1 MNQSYW
7 ERTSFFKDADYVI
20 IGAGIVGLFAALEI
34 KNKKPSANVLVLE
47 RSFLP
52 DGASTK
58 NAGFACFGSLSE
70 LIVQLKKSSETELL
84 QLVQKRWEGLRKL
97 RQTLGDEAIEFYNWG
112 GYEVFTEK
120 DETLWQE
127 CCEKLGHFNS
137 LLKKCVGENVYQLA
151 DDKISELGLS
161 NVKHLIFN
169 PYEAQIHSG
178 KMMQALIKKCR
189 DSGIEILFGH
199 EVKGYEKEKEVLI
212 EVANFNQQPEQLP
225 NIKIV
230 TEHFTINTQKV
241 VICTNAFVKDLIPEL
256 EITPGRG
263 QVFITK
269 PIKNLSLKGTF
280 HYNEGYIY
288 FRNIDDRVLIG
299 GGRNLNFEKE
309 TTTEF
314 GITSEIKN
322 EITRILNEII
332 LKNTKWEFDMEWS
345 GIMAFGE
352 TLSPIVKELSP
363 NVYCAVRCNGMGVA
377 IGSKVGEEVA
387 LLVTGD

>member
-7 ERTSFFKDADYVI
+7 ERTSFFKDVDYVI

-34 KNKKPSANVLVLE
+34 KNKKPDANVLVLE

-70 LIVQLKKSSETELL
+70 LIVQLHKSSETELL
-84 QLVQKRWEGLRKL
+84 HLVKKRWEGLKKL
-97 RQTLGDEAIEFYNWG
+97 RQTLGDDAIDFNNWG

-120 DETLWQE
+120 DELLWEE
-127 CCEKLGHFNS
+127 CVGQLDYFNT
-137 LLKKCVGENVYQLA
+137 LLKDSIGENVFKLA
-151 DDKISELGLS
+151 DEKISELGLS

-189 DSGIEILFGH
+189 DSGVEILFGH
-199 EVKGYEKEKEVLI
+199 EVKGYEKEKEL
-212 EVANFNQQPEQLP
+212 LP
-225 NIKIV
+225 SIKIV
-230 TEHFTINTQKV
+230 TEHFTINTNKV
-241 VICTNAFVKDLIPEL
+241 ILCTNAFAKELMPDLEV
-256 EITPGRG
+256 TPGRG

-269 PIKNLSLKGTF
+269 PIKDLALKGTF
-280 HYNEGYIY
+280 HYDEGYFY
-288 FRNIDDRVLIG
+288 FRNVDDRVLIG

-322 EITRILNEII
+322 EIIRILNENI
-332 LKNTKWEFDMEWS
+332 LKNIEWEYDMEWS

-352 TLSPIVKELSP
+352 TLSPIVKELSA

-377 IGSKVGEEVA
+377 IGSKIGEEVA
-387 LLVTGD
+387 LLVTSDW